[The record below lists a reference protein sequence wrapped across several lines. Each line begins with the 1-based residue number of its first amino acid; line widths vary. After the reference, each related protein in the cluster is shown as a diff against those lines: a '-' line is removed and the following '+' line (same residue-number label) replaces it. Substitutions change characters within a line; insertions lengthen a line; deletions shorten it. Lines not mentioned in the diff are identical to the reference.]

1 MRRLHQFISLSSSVL
16 LSISLFAACGNE
28 KDETITTSEQ
38 TQDVQNE
45 VEVTE
50 QPDYIV
56 PEVDYDGEIFNIY
69 VYHYQGAYKI
79 CEYDAITAEATNGDI
94 INDGILQRNQA
105 VENALNVTIKA
116 YSEGQGAQSLI
127 NSILADDKSY
137 DAALLEQQRCR
148 SMLGGEGYLMN
159 LRDISTL
166 DFDASWVNGAVN
178 ETMTFNNQQYVMLN
192 DICMYSMLSGGCLY
206 FSKSLIE
213 ANSLDNPY
221 QMVYDGKWTLD
232 NFIGLSKRVS
242 ADLNGDGIFDQND
255 SFGMNGSPTV
265 VMMCVRTANCRVTDT
280 SNISDPKIVLNNEKT
295 INVVDKLT
303 ELLSNEQVNMQPDK
317 FKKNPLDDV
326 WYNIILPM
334 FKNNQLLFTFNWVFY
349 SQELRDMET
358 DFGIMPMPKYDE
370 NQGQYYSYLSDNWS
384 EFLMVPSTVKNPDM
398 VGNVLNAMGY
408 YSQQILY
415 PEVVNRTV
423 MDKTIRDDNAADM
436 LDIIFRN
443 TLFDANDFFMW
454 DGGSLYNIW
463 ANCVSKKENVF
474 ASSYAK
480 LEGTIQK
487 NMNKDMEKLAGV

>member
-192 DICMYSMLSGGCLY
+192 DICMYSMLSGGCL
-206 FSKSLIE
+206 
-213 ANSLDNPY
+213 
-221 QMVYDGKWTLD
+221 
-232 NFIGLSKRVS
+232 
-242 ADLNGDGIFDQND
+242 
-255 SFGMNGSPTV
+255 
-265 VMMCVRTANCRVTDT
+265 
-280 SNISDPKIVLNNEKT
+280 
-295 INVVDKLT
+295 
-303 ELLSNEQVNMQPDK
+303 
-317 FKKNPLDDV
+317 
-326 WYNIILPM
+326 
-334 FKNNQLLFTFNWVFY
+334 
-349 SQELRDMET
+349 
-358 DFGIMPMPKYDE
+358 
-370 NQGQYYSYLSDNWS
+370 
-384 EFLMVPSTVKNPDM
+384 
-398 VGNVLNAMGY
+398 
-408 YSQQILY
+408 
-415 PEVVNRTV
+415 
-423 MDKTIRDDNAADM
+423 
-436 LDIIFRN
+436 
-443 TLFDANDFFMW
+443 
-454 DGGSLYNIW
+454 
-463 ANCVSKKENVF
+463 
-474 ASSYAK
+474 
-480 LEGTIQK
+480 
-487 NMNKDMEKLAGV
+487 